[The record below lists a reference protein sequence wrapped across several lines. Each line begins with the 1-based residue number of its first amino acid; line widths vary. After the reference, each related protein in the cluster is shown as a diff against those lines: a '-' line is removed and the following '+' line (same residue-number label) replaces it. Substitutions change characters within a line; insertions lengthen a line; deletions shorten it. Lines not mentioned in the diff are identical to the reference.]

1 MVLFALLAAAP
12 AELLDAAAEPLL
24 FDAPF
29 ALRVGPPPAE
39 KGAAPAAKDP
49 KCSSPVTVPTQY
61 ELPAPPPP
69 ISSTKLTSEIVT

>member
-1 MVLFALLAAAP
+1 VVLFALLAAAP